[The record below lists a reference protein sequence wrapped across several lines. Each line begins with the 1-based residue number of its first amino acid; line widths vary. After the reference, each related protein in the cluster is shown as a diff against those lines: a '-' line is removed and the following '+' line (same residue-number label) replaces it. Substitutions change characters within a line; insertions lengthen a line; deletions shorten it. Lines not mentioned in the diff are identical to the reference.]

1 LACSHQLLHGK
12 MFAMKQVRLLA
23 WLLAAIAPLNLCAQ
37 KDTTACKS
45 RRDLVGSCRIVH
57 GRLKYYNGTPSFRVW
72 VVGTNRVLGVHEV
85 EVGDNP
91 EYPLMPEK
99 IWSSVGMMDHEIYA
113 DFEVCPLS
121 QEKPG
126 AMQVV
131 CIESAKNLVEAPYGG
146 ARTKL
151 SNPSQSK

>member
-1 LACSHQLLHGK
+1 
-12 MFAMKQVRLLA
+12 
-23 WLLAAIAPLNLCAQ
+23 
-37 KDTTACKS
+37 
-45 RRDLVGSCRIVH
+45 
-57 GRLKYYNGTPSFRVW
+57 
-72 VVGTNRVLGVHEV
+72 
-85 EVGDNP
+85 
-91 EYPLMPEK
+91 
-99 IWSSVGMMDHEIYA
+99 MMDHEIYA